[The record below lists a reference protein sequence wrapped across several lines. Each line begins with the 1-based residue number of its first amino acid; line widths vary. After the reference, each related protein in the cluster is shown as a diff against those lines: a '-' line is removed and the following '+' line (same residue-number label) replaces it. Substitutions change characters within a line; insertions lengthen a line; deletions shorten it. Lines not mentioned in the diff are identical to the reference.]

1 MNYSQAAGGL
11 RIENY
16 LDPNRPDFGDIVLS
30 TSESGSALKRA
41 LMALNA
47 DVAGTRELY
56 DASIEAAKM
65 GAAGAEN
72 LANAGTFAA
81 GLGAGT
87 KALSAGIGA
96 IPLPGGGGGVGD
108 FSIDDAVWEGG
119 LDLPTATH
127 FNTKGNYTETLID
140 GSNEGP
146 SIFKSWNS

>member
-47 DVAGTRELY
+47 DVAGTRKLY

-72 LANAGTFAA
+72 LANANTFAE
-81 GLGAGT
+81 GLGAAG
-87 KALSAGIGA
+87 KFASAAIGS
-96 IPLPGGGGGVGD
+96 IPLPGSGGTGEVIGLGD
-108 FSIDDAVWEGG
+108 GFNIGKGQAG
-119 LDLPTATH
+119 LDPAVDLDRYLYSSP
-127 FNTKGNYTETLID
+127 L
-140 GSNEGP
+140 S
-146 SIFKSWNS
+146 SIPA

>member
-47 DVAGTRELY
+47 DVAGTRKLY
-56 DASIEAAKM
+56 DASIEATKM

-81 GLGAGT
+81 GLGAGAQ
-87 KALSAGIGA
+87 ALSAGISA
-96 IPLPGGGGGVGD
+96 IPLPGGGGEVFND
-108 FSIDDAVWEGG
+108 FTDKDSLIDTSSLAGIQDAEDYRNSGG
-119 LDLPTATH
+119 LLA
-127 FNTKGNYTETLID
+127 
-140 GSNEGP
+140 
-146 SIFKSWNS
+146 WNSDEPVNVWAKR

>member
-41 LMALNA
+41 LMKLNA
-47 DVAGTRELY
+47 DVAGTRKLY

-72 LANAGTFAA
+72 LANANTVAE
-81 GLGAGT
+81 GLGAAG
-87 KALSAGIGA
+87 KFASAAIST
-96 IPLPGGGGGVGD
+96 IPLPGGGGGIGGSGIGSGITGTVDFNKDFTSGID
-108 FSIDDAVWEGG
+108 FSDIYQNP
-119 LDLPTATH
+119 DLV
-127 FNTKGNYTETLID
+127 GWME
-140 GSNEGP
+140 
-146 SIFKSWNS
+146 

>member
-1 MNYSQAAGGL
+1 MNYSSAAGEQ
-11 RIENY
+11 IQNY
-16 LDPNRPDFGDIVLS
+16 LDPNRPDYGGIALA

-47 DVAGTRELY
+47 DVAGAKLMY

-81 GLGAGT
+81 GLGAGA
-87 KALSAGIGA
+87 KAISAGIGA

>member
-16 LDPNRPDFGDIVLS
+16 LDPNRPDFGDIVLA

-47 DVAGTRELY
+47 DVTGTRELY
-56 DASIEAAKM
+56 DASIEATKM

-81 GLGAGT
+81 GLGAGA
-87 KALSAGIGA
+87 KALNAGIGA
-96 IPLPGGGGGVGD
+96 IPLPGGGGGGFEGLGGFGPVADSDAYGGFLDATAGTSGMGPLRSGD
-108 FSIDDAVWEGG
+108 I
-119 LDLPTATH
+119 
-127 FNTKGNYTETLID
+127 Y
-140 GSNEGP
+140 GS
-146 SIFKSWNS
+146 FLKRK

>member
-16 LDPNRPDFGDIVLS
+16 LDPNRPDYGDIVLS

-81 GLGAGT
+81 GLGAGA
-87 KALSAGIGA
+87 KVLSAGIGA
-96 IPLPGGGGGVGD
+96 IPLPGGGGTEEVIGLGD
-108 FSIDDAVWEGG
+108 GFNIGKGQAG
-119 LDLPTATH
+119 LDTSLELDDYLYSSPISSIAT
-127 FNTKGNYTETLID
+127 
-140 GSNEGP
+140 
-146 SIFKSWNS
+146 

>member
-47 DVAGTRELY
+47 DVAGTRKLY

-81 GLGAGT
+81 GLGA
-87 KALSAGIGA
+87 AGKFAGAAIGA
-96 IPLPGGGGGVGD
+96 IPLPGGGGQDLVPLGLGD
-108 FSIDDAVWEGG
+108 GIDKASMTPGI
-119 LDLPTATH
+119 DLRPDRDIFLNLVA
-127 FNTKGNYTETLID
+127 GY
-140 GSNEGP
+140 GSERYGTVMNG
-146 SIFKSWNS
+146 

>member
-1 MNYSQAAGGL
+1 MNYSSAAGEQ
-11 RIENY
+11 IQNY
-16 LDPNRPDFGDIVLS
+16 LDPNRPDYGGIVLA

-81 GLGAGT
+81 GLGAGA
-87 KALSAGIGA
+87 KVISAGIGA
-96 IPLPGGGGGVGD
+96 IPTGKFGGGGTGKLLED
-108 FSIDDAVWEGG
+108 
-119 LDLPTATH
+119 PTA
-127 FNTKGNYTETLID
+127 K
-140 GSNEGP
+140 
-146 SIFKSWNS
+146 FKEINPGVKVYDYWDPDFPTP